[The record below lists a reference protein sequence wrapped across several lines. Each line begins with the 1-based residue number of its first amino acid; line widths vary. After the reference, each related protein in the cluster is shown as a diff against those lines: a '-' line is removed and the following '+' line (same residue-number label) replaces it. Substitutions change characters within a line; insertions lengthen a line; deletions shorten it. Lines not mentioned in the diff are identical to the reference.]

1 MIPRI
6 HTRINPARMSLACL
20 VATVALVG
28 CTTTSTE
35 TTSTD
40 DQAVVDNDPASRPG
54 NPAVYAR
61 IESSTDCVGLQR
73 EFDVAMSNVESRD
86 PGDEL
91 RAVSLSYGEA
101 ANNRMREIGCFG

>member
-1 MIPRI
+1 MK
-6 HTRINPARMSLACL
+6 ALLAG
-20 VATVALVG
+20 VSIAVALALTG
-28 CTTTSTE
+28 CTTTTTE
-35 TTSTD
+35 PTSTD
-40 DQAVVDNDPASRPG
+40 DQAVVDNDPSSRPG
-54 NPAVYAR
+54 SDAVYAR

-91 RAVSLSYGEA
+91 RLISLSYGEA